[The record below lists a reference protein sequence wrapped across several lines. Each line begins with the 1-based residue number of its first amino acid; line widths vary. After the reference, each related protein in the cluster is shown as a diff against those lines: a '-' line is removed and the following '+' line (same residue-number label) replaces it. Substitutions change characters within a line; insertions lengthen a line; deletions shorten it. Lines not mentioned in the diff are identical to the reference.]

1 MLLPTNII
9 IIMVTITSVLFSIL
23 GGSEVTARTWSEL
36 MITVFGFAL
45 SFLRNSLRYYCSPV
59 ATKVQC

>member
-9 IIMVTITSVLFSIL
+9 VIVVTITSDLFSIL

-36 MITVFGFAL
+36 ITVFGFAL